1 MITITAIG
9 LDEYV
14 IGHYAK
20 DHSDNL
26 ANLYETSVDNIN
38 FVASN
43 SFLIHKGV
51 EQTSWNALIK
61 VSAPKRFEVFQDKIA
76 TYLLETL
83 TDFTINIAIEFSYY
97 ENKNRYVQT
106 NDEYPLFLSE
116 QNLVQA
122 EESSLEE
129 GEELFEG
136 NIFENFEEKVKAR
149 AEIHKHE
156 HDDED
161 ECHCEECDCDDDC
174 DCEEGECHCGHHH

>member
-26 ANLYETSVDNIN
+26 ANLFEISVDNIN

-51 EQTSWNALIK
+51 EQTSWNTIIK
-61 VSAPKRFEVFQDKIA
+61 VHAPKRFEVFQDKIA

-83 TDFTINIAIEFSYY
+83 SDFTVHLAIEFSYY
-97 ENKNRYVQT
+97 ENKHRYVQT
-106 NDEYPLFLSE
+106 NDEYPLFLKESNVVE
-116 QNLVQA
+116 A
-122 EESSLEE
+122 EESELAE

-149 AEIHKHE
+149 AQIHQHE

-174 DCEEGECHCGHHH
+174 ECEEGECHCGHHH